1 MREVCAIM
9 RLWVDPKGALVDDQR
24 LLAYVSS
31 HGSLS
36 EALKDGDFVL
46 LSDTDTKGPGTRS
59 ASATNSGVS
68 KAKSRRLVDF
78 LED

>member
-1 MREVCAIM
+1 M

-46 LSDTDTKGPGTRS
+46 LSDTDATGPRTRP
-59 ASATNSGVS
+59 ASATSSGIS
-68 KAKSRRLVDF
+68 KAKTRRLADF